1 MKRFFEAR
9 KEMEEKLFGKEKNT
23 MKTYFRA
30 DEAKKAT
37 GNKEIFARELKEATE
52 EIIASMQE
60 NRVLHN
66 NFNVMNCNS
75 EKINVKN
82 ATKIAIGDRV
92 YAIIGY
98 HCGEMLAVKIGE
110 EIVNGYA
117 NLYMIKNR
125 VLFDESKLEFVNKF
139 RVEKIAVVAPC

>member
-1 MKRFFEAR
+1 MKRYFKAR
-9 KEMEEKLFGKEKNT
+9 KEMEEKLFGKENDT

-30 DEAKKAT
+30 DEM
-37 GNKEIFARELKEATE
+37 KEATE
-52 EIIASMQE
+52 EIIARMQE

-98 HCGEMLAVKIGE
+98 HCGEILAVKIGE
-110 EIVNGYA
+110 EIINGYA

-125 VLFDESKLEFVNKF
+125 VFFNESKLEFVNQYS
-139 RVEKIAVVAPC
+139 VEKIAVVSAY